1 MTHTPGTIL
10 QRDGTPYKPAVR
22 ELATPLDTDLPS
34 SERRAVAQAVSPA
47 YLRSIEDSANKGRPR
62 DLINFAE
69 TAREK
74 DDRLAICAGRREGAV
89 ASLDW
94 SVQPGRLGP
103 DATENQ
109 KDRALEIAGIATG
122 VLERIEYCP
131 IPDTGIG
138 AGAFSD
144 LLRHYESSI
153 YYAVAPVWWLWDYVD
168 GRWDPV
174 QANWVHPRRIAW
186 DGNLHPRLYDPGAPG
201 PSGQYPGMELDP
213 LRWTVDL
220 GQVRPGYPMRDGY
233 ARAAIWLY
241 AYTSFAWK
249 DFVQY
254 SEQFGAPF
262 LIGYVNGGPNAESGS
277 SDQDKDRQLALQR
290 IVKGFNGLRRAVIDG
305 RDDIKA
311 LQVSANAK
319 HIAPIELI
327 RLGNEA
333 KAILLLGA
341 TQAVDVGD
349 HATQATSKTHEGVE
363 LRLVQHDAEH
373 RSNTISGFLKQWY
386 ELNFD
391 DGPEYRPR
399 FWLDA
404 EEPADIDAEIKK
416 QRHAYDLGVELSKAE
431 VRESLGLQPPQ
442 EDPKTGE
449 PAEDDVVSKPEAPD
463 PFGGVGEFG
472 RRVMSAGRVL
482 GAKPEDLGPEDLGGE
497 TWEEATAETHQGHVD
512 EYAKVANQAAE
523 AARSEALDV
532 ATTWIKDQSTDP
544 GVSSFAEG
552 LYDALSPAYRKT
564 MAQGKFKP
572 VVEAIYE
579 NFKLDTA
586 GWPKGLTFDFSGTDI
601 LFSETLG
608 EVDTVY
614 LSSYIENDGSQRAI
628 KSFLKEWYGEK
639 GGDLFGKR
647 TKLDTLDDLRKALGG
662 KIDHLHDWQVRRIIN
677 TSVARTRGYAEL
689 KQMHDAV
696 VEEMEWY
703 ANRTE
708 RTCGIC
714 SRLHG
719 TVVRVSKV
727 YEHAVAEMELGADA
741 FIDNLKARHEAHPI
755 TPDILDGLDDEGR
768 ARLFEVA
775 GHQIPVHPN
784 CACQWLARILGLS

>member
-1 MTHTPGTIL
+1 VTHTPGTIL

-34 SERRAVAQAVSPA
+34 SERRAVAQTVSPA

-74 DDRLAICAGRREGAV
+74 DERLAICAGRREGAV

-103 DATENQ
+103 GATENQ

-122 VLERIEYCP
+122 VLERLEYCP
-131 IPDTGIG
+131 IPGTGIG
-138 AGAFSD
+138 AGGFSD

-153 YYAVAPVWWLWDYVD
+153 YYAVAPAWWLWDYVD

-254 SEQFGAPF
+254 SEQFGTPF
-262 LIGYVNGGPNAESGS
+262 LLGYINGGPNAESGS
-277 SDQDKDRQLALQR
+277 SDQDKDRQRKLQQ
-290 IVKGFNGLRRAVIDG
+290 IVSRFSGLKRAVIDG

-373 RSNTISGFLKQWY
+373 RSNTVTGFLKQWY

-391 DGPEYRPR
+391 DGPEYCPR

-449 PAEDDVVSKPEAPD
+449 PDEDDVVSKPEAPD

-472 RRVMSAGRVL
+472 RRMMSARVL
-482 GAKPEDLGPEDLGGE
+482 AAKPEDLGPEDLGGE
-497 TWEEATAETHQGHVD
+497 AWEEATAETYQGNIAG
-512 EYAKVANQAAE
+512 YAAAAAV
-523 AARSEALDV
+523 AARAARAEALDV
-532 ATTWIKDQSTDP
+532 AQTWITDQSTDP
-544 GVSSFAEG
+544 GVQAFAEEI
-552 LYDALSPAYRKT
+552 YSVLSPAYRKT

-579 NFKLDTA
+579 NFKLDTT
-586 GWPKGLTFDFSGTDI
+586 GWPKGVSFDFSGTD
-601 LFSETLG
+601 LMFQETLADI
-608 EVDTVY
+608 EEIYVSKYVDNKKAA
-614 LSSYIENDGSQRAI
+614 SSVKR
-628 KSFLKEWYGEK
+628 FLHDWYGENH
-639 GGDLFGKR
+639 GDIFGLR
-647 TKLDTLDDLRKALGG
+647 TKPETIADFRKLLG
-662 KIDHLHDWQVRRIIN
+662 KNLQSVHDAHIRTIIDSGVSRIR
-677 TSVARTRGYAEL
+677 SYADL

-696 VEEMEWY
+696 IEEMEWY
-703 ANRTE
+703 SPRTE
-708 RTCGIC
+708 RTCGVC
-714 SRLHG
+714 RRLHG
-719 TVVRVSKV
+719 TVVRVEKV
-727 YEHAVAEMELGADA
+727 YAHAVKEMELGAEG
-741 FIDNLKARHEAHPI
+741 FIEALKQRAKNHPL
-755 TPDILDGLDDEGR
+755 TPDALDGLDNAGK
-768 ARLFEVA
+768 AKFFEVH
-775 GHQIPVHPN
+775 GWQIPAHPH
-784 CACQWLARILGLS
+784 CKCMWVMRIFVDVG